1 MVKGGLNGGAD
12 RGATVVRFE
21 NVGLRY
27 GAGPEILKDL
37 TFTLHR
43 GSFSF
48 LTGPSGAGKS
58 SLLKLLFL
66 ALRPSRGLIN
76 LFGRDIA
83 SLRHAELPGLRRRI
97 GVVFQDFKLLD
108 HLSTYD
114 NVALPL
120 RAAGFRPESYRSNVK
135 ELLDWVGL
143 KGQADMFPPVLSG
156 GEKQRVAIARAVV
169 AKPELLLADEPTGN
183 VDPSLATR
191 LLHLF
196 QELNRFGTTV
206 LIATHDPHLIAGGML
221 RVLRLEKGHL
231 N

>member
-12 RGATVVRFE
+12 RGAAVVRFE

-27 GAGPEILKDL
+27 GIGPEILKDV
-37 TFTLHR
+37 TFTLGR

-108 HLSTYD
+108 HLSAYD

-120 RAAGFRPESYRSNVK
+120 RAAGVRPESYRSNVK

-143 KGQADMFPPVLSG
+143 IGQADMFPPVLSG
-156 GEKQRVAIARAVV
+156 GEKQRVAIAVPLWQSLNSSSPMSRRAMLIPPLPP
-169 AKPELLLADEPTGN
+169 ASST
-183 VDPSLATR
+183 SSR
-191 LLHLF
+191 SS
-196 QELNRFGTTV
+196 TV
-206 LIATHDPHLIAGGML
+206 SARPC
-221 RVLRLEKGHL
+221 
-231 N
+231 

>member
-1 MVKGGLNGGAD
+1 
-12 RGATVVRFE
+12 VVRFE
-21 NVGLRY
+21 NIGLRY
-27 GAGPEILKDL
+27 GIGPEILRDV
-37 TFTLHR
+37 TFSLET
-43 GSFSF
+43 GSFNF

-66 ALRPSRGLIN
+66 ALRPTRGLIS

-83 SLRHAELPGLRRRI
+83 TLRRAEVPGLRRRM

-108 HLSTYD
+108 HLSAFD

-120 RAAGFRPESYRSNVK
+120 RAAGLKPESYRADVR

-143 KGQADMFPPVLSG
+143 KGQSEMFPPVLSG
-156 GEKQRVAIARAVV
+156 GEKQRLAIARAVV

-183 VDPSLATR
+183 VDPALGMR

-206 LIATHDPHLIAGGML
+206 LIATHDPQLMASNKL
-221 RVLRLEKGHL
+221 PVLRLEKGQLH
-231 N
+231 